1 MEYKREQTT
10 TILRRRNFIR
20 AFRVLAIRGD
30 NLIVRNSY
38 DRNKT
43 AVFEVSEPNEYKVGS
58 YVDMVFIKTG
68 TSSHTIELIGHH
80 AAGVCA
86 KGQCQNILRHIS

>member
-10 TILRRRNFIR
+10 AILRYRNSIR
-20 AFRVLAIRGD
+20 AFRVLAIQGN

-43 AVFEVSEPNEYKVGS
+43 ACFTVSEPDEYKVGG
-58 YVDMVFIKTG
+58 YVDMVFTKTG
-68 TSSHTIELIGHH
+68 SNSYTIELIGHTPTQFTP
-80 AAGVCA
+80 
-86 KGQCQNILRHIS
+86 KGNVEIW

>member
-1 MEYKREQTT
+1 MECKREQTT

-20 AFRVLAIRGD
+20 AFKILGIQGN
-30 NLIVRNSY
+30 NLIVRNSF

-43 AVFEVSEPNEYKVGS
+43 AEFAVSEPNEYKVGG

-68 TSSHTIELIGHH
+68 TSSYTIELIGYTPPEFTP
-80 AAGVCA
+80 
-86 KGQCQNILRHIS
+86 KGNVEIY

>member
-10 TILRRRNFIR
+10 TMLRRRNFIR
-20 AFRVLAIRGD
+20 AFRILGVRD
-30 NLIVRNSY
+30 NNLIIRNSL

-43 AVFEVSEPNEYKVGS
+43 AEFAVSEPDEYKVGG

-68 TSSHTIELIGHH
+68 TSSHTIELIGHTPPEFTP
-80 AAGVCA
+80 
-86 KGQCQNILRHIS
+86 KGNVEIY

>member
-20 AFRVLAIRGD
+20 AFKILAIQGD

-43 AVFEVSEPNEYKVGS
+43 AEFAVSEPDEYKVGG

-68 TSSHTIELIGHH
+68 TSSHTIELIGHTPEEFIP
-80 AAGVCA
+80 
-86 KGQCQNILRHIS
+86 KGNVEIF